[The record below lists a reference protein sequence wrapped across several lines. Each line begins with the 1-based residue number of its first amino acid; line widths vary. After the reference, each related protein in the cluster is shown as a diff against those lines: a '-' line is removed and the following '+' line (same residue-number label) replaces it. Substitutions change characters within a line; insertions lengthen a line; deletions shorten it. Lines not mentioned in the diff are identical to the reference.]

1 MTDSPVPRVLLVD
14 DEENIRYIVK
24 LALEMAGFEV
34 AVAECGAEVIGLVSS
49 FQPRVIVLDIMLPD
63 IDGFTLLRR
72 IRDRGCSAPVVF
84 LTARDGTDDRVRG
97 LTTGGA
103 DYVVKPFAVAE
114 LVARVKLRLSDG
126 GSSNT
131 GRALRCADL
140 TLDDET
146 RRVTRAGKIVHLS
159 PTEYKLLHYLLV
171 NSGRVLSRYQI
182 LDHVWSYDF
191 DGNSAVVDTYISYL
205 RRKIDHVE
213 PRLIQ
218 TIRGIGFSL
227 RVEA

>member
-1 MTDSPVPRVLLVD
+1 MTSSSELSVLVVD
-14 DEENIRYIVK
+14 DEENIRFIVK
-24 LALEMAGFEV
+24 SALEMAGFEV
-34 AVAECGAEVIGLVSS
+34 AIAETGAEAIELVNS
-49 FQPRVIVLDIMLPD
+49 FQPQVIVLDVMLPD
-63 IDGFTLLRR
+63 VDGFTLLRR
-72 IRDRGCSAPVVF
+72 IRDRGSKAPVVF
-84 LTARDGTDDRVRG
+84 LTARDGTEDRVRG

-114 LVARVKLRLSDG
+114 LVARVNLRLASST
-126 GSSNT
+126 SSNG
-131 GRALRCADL
+131 GRELRCADL
-140 TLDDET
+140 TMDDDA
-146 RRVTRAGKIVHLS
+146 RRVTRAGEIVHLS

-182 LDHVWSYDF
+182 LDHVWSYQF
-191 DGNSAVVDTYISYL
+191 DGNSSVVDTYISYL

-227 RVEA
+227 RVEE

>member
-1 MTDSPVPRVLLVD
+1 MTDNPGPRVLLVD

-34 AVAECGAEVIGLVSS
+34 ATAASGDEAIKLVGS
-49 FQPRVIVLDIMLPD
+49 FQPRVIVLDVMLPD
-63 IDGFTLLRR
+63 IDGFSLLRR
-72 IRDRGCSAPVVF
+72 IRDRGSSAPVVF
-84 LTARDGTDDRVRG
+84 LTARDGTEDRVRG

-114 LVARVKLRLSDG
+114 LVARVKLRLADD
-126 GSSNT
+126 GSST
-131 GRALRCADL
+131 EGRALRCADL

-146 RRVTRAGKIVHLS
+146 RRVTRAGEIVHLS
-159 PTEYKLLHYLLV
+159 PTEYKLLRYLLV

-205 RRKIDHVE
+205 RRKIDNVE
-213 PRLIQ
+213 PHLIH
-218 TIRGIGFSL
+218 TIRGFGFSL

>member
-1 MTDSPVPRVLLVD
+1 MSDNPEPRVLLVD

-24 LALEMAGFEV
+24 LALEMAGFDV
-34 AVAECGAEVIGLVSS
+34 AVAASGDEAIKLVKG
-49 FQPRVIVLDIMLPD
+49 FQPQVIVLDVMLGD
-63 IDGFTLLRR
+63 IDGFLLLRR
-72 IRDRGCSAPVVF
+72 IRDLGLNAPVVF
-84 LTARDGTDDRVRG
+84 LTARDGTEDRVRG

-114 LVARVKLRLSDG
+114 LVARVKLRLADG
-126 GSSNT
+126 DSGNT

-140 TLDDET
+140 TLDDEA
-146 RRVTRAGKIVHLS
+146 RRVTRAGEIVHLS
-159 PTEYKLLHYLLV
+159 PTEYKLLHYLMV

-182 LDHVWSYDF
+182 LDHVWAYHF
-191 DGNSAVVDTYISYL
+191 DGNSSVVDTYISYL

-218 TIRGIGFSL
+218 TIRGVGFSL